1 MDCVN
6 ATGEESQPSEEM
18 IVDIGLQKPLKRS
31 LLNTEK
37 EDKGSKVFVVQAE
50 NSPNGLDSEQSGE
63 RRAEIMTTCSR

>member
-37 EDKGSKVFVVQAE
+37 EDKGSKVLAGQA
-50 NSPNGLDSEQSGE
+50 
-63 RRAEIMTTCSR
+63 